1 MKTGAKKRTDLG
13 KPPEVSLYEQA
24 QEGCPESLNQLMV
37 QHEPLVLYAV
47 KRQNLGDIPYE
58 EAIQAGRLGLWQAI
72 RNYDPGRGHRFSTYA
87 YPAIVHQ
94 VWAAVK
100 AHCVANQRA
109 HATRELVVFFRHWE
123 TGPAEARA
131 QAEIRK
137 SLWEMVL
144 RLPERM
150 RTVMVAYYGLA
161 GERPQ
166 VQQEIGSQL
175 GVTQQRVSQI
185 KEEALVRLRHPAH
198 SQELRAL
205 LGRHS
210 QQEYEWAEEMAQ
222 IWLRRR
228 GGRYT
233 GKNNRYQHDQA

>member
-72 RNYDPGRGHRFSTYA
+72 LKYEARRGSRFSTYA

-100 AHCVANQRA
+100 AHCVANGKA
-109 HATRELVVFFRHWE
+109 HATKEWAVFFRHCE
-123 TGPAEARA
+123 VGPAQYQRA
-131 QAEIRK
+131 DELRAC
-137 SLWEMVL
+137 LAALVV
-144 RLPERM
+144 RLPERL
-150 RTVMVAYYGLA
+150 RQVIVGRYGLEGQEPQTLPKLGVELGVS
-161 GERPQ
+161 GERVRQLQ
-166 VQQEIGSQL
+166 V
-175 GVTQQRVSQI
+175 
-185 KEEALVRLRHPAH
+185 EALIWLRHPAH

-205 LGRHS
+205 LRRHS
-210 QQEYEWAEEMAQ
+210 QQEYEWAEEIAQ
-222 IWLRRR
+222 AWLRRR
-228 GGRYT
+228 GGRH
-233 GKNNRYQHDQA
+233 G